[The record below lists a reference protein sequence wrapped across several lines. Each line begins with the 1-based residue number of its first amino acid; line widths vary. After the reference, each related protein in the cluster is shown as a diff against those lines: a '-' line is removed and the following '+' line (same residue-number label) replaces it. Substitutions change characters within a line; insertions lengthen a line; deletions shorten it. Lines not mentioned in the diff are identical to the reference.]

1 MHMTADRVARAVS
14 APTRVVWRRQVAK
27 YARSVHIYVSM
38 AAFALVFFFA
48 LTGITLNHPDWGAGA
63 ERTTERHG
71 HLDPAW
77 TGTAAAEPARLEI
90 VEFLR
95 RTDRLSGAVADFRVD
110 PADLSIAFK
119 GPGYAADVLIDR
131 ATGNYDVTE
140 TRLGFF
146 AVMNDLHKGR
156 DTGGVWKGLIDTA
169 AAVLALISLSGL
181 VLLYFLHRNRTAGLV
196 LLLMGGAAGYVAY
209 LAWVP

>member
-1 MHMTADRVARAVS
+1 MHMSVDSAARVAP
-14 APTRVVWRRQVAK
+14 APTRVIWRRLVAK
-27 YARSVHIYVSM
+27 YARAVHIYVSM

-63 ERTTERHG
+63 ERTAQRRG

-95 RTDRLSGAVADFRVD
+95 RTDRLSGAVVDFRVESG
-110 PADLSIAFK
+110 DLSIAFQ

-140 TRLGFF
+140 TRLGFL
-146 AVMNDLHKGR
+146 AIVNDLHKGR
-156 DTGGVWKGLIDTA
+156 DTGGVWKRLIDA
-169 AAVLALISLSGL
+169 AAVVLALISLSGL
-181 VLLYFLHRNRTAGLV
+181 VLLYFLHRYRTAGLV
-196 LLLMGGAAGYVAY
+196 LLLMGGAVAYVAY